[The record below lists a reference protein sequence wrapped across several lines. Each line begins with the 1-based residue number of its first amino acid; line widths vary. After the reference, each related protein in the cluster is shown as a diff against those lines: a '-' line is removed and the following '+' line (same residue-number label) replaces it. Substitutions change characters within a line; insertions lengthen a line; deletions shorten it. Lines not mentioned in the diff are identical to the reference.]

1 MIKLYSN
8 LLTKCFI
15 ITFYLKQFLRLT
27 FWGILIII
35 NATIFFFCNCKLC
48 TCLFIVHR
56 NIYTLFRGILFHIK
70 MFSLPITSWT
80 HYSEHPMYTW
90 AHVIYQC
97 ILFLYFPF
105 FASCSLLT
113 KPISRY
119 IGNHCYIQTIY
130 IFSFSLELRV
140 LIKKPLIIST
150 NE

>member
-1 MIKLYSN
+1 MLHYYILFK
-8 LLTKCFI
+8 TI
-15 ITFYLKQFLRLT
+15 LRLT

-35 NATIFFFCNCKLC
+35 NATIFFCNCKLC

-70 MFSLPITSWT
+70 MFSLPINF
-80 HYSEHPMYTW
+80 
-90 AHVIYQC
+90 VN
-97 ILFLYFPF
+97 
-105 FASCSLLT
+105 SLLWT
-113 KPISRY
+113 PYVHMGTRHLSVYSFSLFSIFRQLQSIDETDFSYY